1 MTSTLP
7 AVAASRSAVPSWWCL
22 GGTRIFEPTSTRASS
37 NGLDQTLRLRFE
49 NSTRAIDS
57 SKHQPKRLR
66 FDRARASQSLVGTSR
81 TGGRVPRG
89 AARRRDVRAARD
101 EQRRRGRVAAGGR
114 VHERVDALVVA
125 PADVRARVEE
135 RGADGVVAARGRDD
149 ERREARRRRRV
160 DVRAGREERRRR
172 RRRAVLRRVHER
184 REAVAVGGGD
194 VGAAADERG
203 DDGRVAARRR
213 GHERRDAVAPRV
225 RRVGAAPQEELGD
238 GEPALARREPERGHA
253 ARRRRVER
261 RRRGLEEPR
270 GDVGVAADRRLHER
284 RDVVLVA
291 GRRVRAGAEELADER
306 RAALGGR
313 RDERGEAVPV
323 PRVDG
328 DAVPEQLADAPLVA
342 VAGRAD
348 ELRAVAAHGLDVGR
362 RRELERQRD
371 VRLERA
377 PRDAG
382 PEPLA
387 DDAVLAAVL
396 AERVARLRVADDV
409 PPRRAA
415 VLAVA
420 EPQRGLGQ
428 VAARAV
434 EAQVLVDVVDL
445 ALVDAVGAR
454 AARDVPERV
463 DAAALEGA
471 VAEAEAVGGRVL
483 QEEGRRSRRL
493 RQARLPPARDA
504 HDAHD
509 AQRDEPA
516 VHRNHGGER
525 VDGRCCNLGEGGARR
540 VVGQGQESG
549 KFLPGRRAR
558 IPSNNLVNFC

>member
-1 MTSTLP
+1 MSASTPSSWRLPTSAP
-7 AVAASRSAVPSWWCL
+7 ASRSAAQTASWPPAAATMS
-22 GGTRIFEPTSTRASS
+22 GVKPVADVASTSA
-37 NGLDQTLRLRFE
+37 
-49 NSTRAIDS
+49 
-57 SKHQPKRLR
+57 P
-66 FDRARASQSLVGTSR
+66 
-81 TGGRVPRG
+81 
-89 AARRRDVRAARD
+89 AARS
-101 EQRRRGRVAAGGR
+101 
-114 VHERVDALVVA
+114 
-125 PADVRARVEE
+125 
-135 RGADGVVAARGRDD
+135 
-149 ERREARRRRRV
+149 
-160 DVRAGREERRRR
+160 
-172 RRRAVLRRVHER
+172 
-184 REAVAVGGGD
+184 
-194 VGAAADERG
+194 AAADERG

-253 ARRRRVER
+253 ARRRGVER
-261 RRRGLEEPR
+261 RRRGLEERR

-291 GRRVRAGAEELADER
+291 GGRVRAGAEELADER
-306 RAALGGR
+306 RAALGRR
-313 RDERGEAVPV
+313 RDERGDAVPV

-342 VAGRAD
+342 VARRAD

-420 EPQRGLGQ
+420 ESQRGLGQ

-483 QEEGRRSRRL
+483 QEEGRRPRRL

-504 HDAHD
+504 RDARD

-516 VHRNHGGER
+516 VHRNHGGDARRRSRSAATSGER
-525 VDGRCCNLGEGGARR
+525 GVVEGATTVAVCCNLGRARSR
-540 VVGQGQESG
+540 RGCRGQDSG
-549 KFLPGRRAR
+549 NFLPGQTQTGAH
-558 IPSNNLVNFC
+558 PLQ